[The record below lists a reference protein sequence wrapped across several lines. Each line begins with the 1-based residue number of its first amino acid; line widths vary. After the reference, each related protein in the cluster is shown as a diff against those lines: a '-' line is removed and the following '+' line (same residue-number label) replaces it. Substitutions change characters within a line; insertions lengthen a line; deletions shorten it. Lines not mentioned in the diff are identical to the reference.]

1 MKNVSI
7 ARRTAKGVTTKPL
20 GVRLTSDEV
29 DEVDEVEGYAEK
41 LERSR
46 AWFLRFL
53 ILRGLAD
60 YKRELSSKSIH

>member
-1 MKNVSI
+1 MNNLSKIGRN
-7 ARRTAKGVTTKPL
+7 ARGATSQPL
-20 GVRLTSDEV
+20 GVRLAP
-29 DEVDEVEGYAEK
+29 DEVDEVEGYAKE

-60 YKRELSSKSIH
+60 YRRELASKPTH

>member
-1 MKNVSI
+1 MNNLSK
-7 ARRTAKGVTTKPL
+7 AGRTAKGVTSQPL
-20 GVRLTSDEV
+20 GVRLTPDEV
-29 DEVDEVEGYAEK
+29 GEVEAYAAK

-60 YKRELSSKSIH
+60 YKRELACTTTN

>member
-1 MKNVSI
+1 MKNVSN

-20 GVRLTSDEV
+20 GVRLAPDEV
-29 DEVDEVEGYAEK
+29 KEIEAFAAEQ
-41 LERSR
+41 ERSR

-60 YKRELSSKSIH
+60 YKRKLAAKPTH

>member
-7 ARRTAKGVTTKPL
+7 VGRIAKGVTSHPM
-20 GVRLTSDEV
+20 GVRLAPAEV
-29 DEVDEVEGYAEK
+29 AEVEAFAAEH
-41 LERSR
+41 ERSR

-60 YKRELSSKSIH
+60 YKRELASKSTH

>member
-29 DEVDEVEGYAEK
+29 DEVEACAEE

-53 ILRGLAD
+53 ILRGLVD
-60 YKRELSSKSIH
+60 YKRELASKPTY

>member
-1 MKNVSI
+1 MKNVSN

-20 GVRLTSDEV
+20 GVRLAPDEV
-29 DEVDEVEGYAEK
+29 QEIEAFAAK
-41 LERSR
+41 QERSR

-60 YKRELSSKSIH
+60 YKRELAAKPTH

>member
-1 MKNVSI
+1 MNNLAKTGRI
-7 ARRTAKGVTTKPL
+7 TKGVTSQPL
-20 GVRLTSDEV
+20 GVRMAPDEV
-29 DEVDEVEGYAEK
+29 LEVEHYAQE

-60 YKRELSSKSIH
+60 YKRELASKTTN

>member
-7 ARRTAKGVTTKPL
+7 ARRTTKGVTTKPL

-29 DEVDEVEGYAEK
+29 DEVEACAEK

-60 YKRELSSKSIH
+60 YKREIASQTTH

>member
-20 GVRLTSDEV
+20 GVRLTSAEV
-29 DEVDEVEGYAEK
+29 NEVEGFAND

-60 YKRELSSKSIH
+60 YKRELASNHTH

>member
-1 MKNVSI
+1 MNNLSKVG
-7 ARRTAKGVTTKPL
+7 RTAKGVTSRPL
-20 GVRLTSDEV
+20 GVRLTPA
-29 DEVDEVEGYAEK
+29 EVDEVEGYAKE

-60 YKRELSSKSIH
+60 YKRELASKSIH